1 MNSISNSLFVLF
13 KSIALVEAAN
23 ALVQGNASEEK
34 LISAAKQVASST
46 ASLLVACKVK
56 SGTDST
62 SMNRLQQA
70 GNAVKRATEM
80 LVKAAQKAKEIQDN
94 EEDEQSIVLSKRKV
108 PGIAQEIVAREEI
121 IKKEKELEE
130 AREKLALIHKSRY
143 TKQQPPPGTDN
154 GYN

>member
-1 MNSISNSLFVLF
+1 MHF
-13 KSIALVEAAN
+13 KIKALVEAAN
-23 ALVQGNASEEK
+23 ALVQGNAGEEK

-56 SGTDST
+56 SGQDST

-80 LVKAAQKAKEIQDN
+80 LVKAAQKAKELAEH
-94 EEDEQSIVLSKRKV
+94 EEDEQSIILSKRKV

-130 AREKLALIHKSRY
+130 AREKLALIHKSKY
-143 TKQQPPPGTDN
+143 MKQPNTENN

>member
-1 MNSISNSLFVLF
+1 
-13 KSIALVEAAN
+13 
-23 ALVQGNASEEK
+23 
-34 LISAAKQVASST
+34 
-46 ASLLVACKVK
+46 
-56 SGTDST
+56 
-62 SMNRLQQA
+62 
-70 GNAVKRATEM
+70 M
-80 LVKAAQKAKEIQDN
+80 LVKAAQKAKEIQEH

-143 TKQQPPPGTDN
+143 TKQQPPSTDN

>member
-1 MNSISNSLFVLF
+1 
-13 KSIALVEAAN
+13 VESAN

-56 SGTDST
+56 AGSDST
-62 SMNRLQQA
+62 AMSRLSQA
-70 GNAVKRATEM
+70 GSAVIKASES
-80 LVKAAQKAKEIQDN
+80 LVIAAQRAKETAE
-94 EEDEQSIVLSKRKV
+94 EEDEKSIYISKRKV
-108 PGIAQEIVAREEI
+108 PGIAQEIGAREEI

-143 TKQQPPPGTDN
+143 TKTQNQEN
-154 GYN
+154 GFN

>member
-1 MNSISNSLFVLF
+1 
-13 KSIALVEAAN
+13 
-23 ALVQGNASEEK
+23 
-34 LISAAKQVASST
+34 
-46 ASLLVACKVK
+46 
-56 SGTDST
+56 
-62 SMNRLQQA
+62 MNRLQQA

-80 LVKAAQKAKEIQDN
+80 LVQAAQKAKEIADD
-94 EEDEQSIVLSKRKV
+94 EDEQSIVLSKRKV

-143 TKQQPPPGTDN
+143 TKQPNQDN